1 MNSLLT
7 FYFFPNL
14 YSTFGLV
21 LLTALLES
29 LSDLSLPTD
38 RLSSPYPNYIDLPR
52 SIYLSLKWPF
62 QTYLSLLH
70 LHFAFFSN
78 SYDSMVFW
86 KFTVQSSFVCVCVCV
101 CVCVMLLLL
110 PRMPCLTLLY
120 WVLHLL
126 HDWAQAAFYISHL
139 HYLSLNI
146 KKSIQGLWN
155 TISLNLDPIFL

>member
-78 SYDSMVFW
+78 SSL
-86 KFTVQSSFVCVCVCV
+86 SSHLLCVCVCV

-120 WVLHLL
+120 GVLHLL